1 MSDQR
6 ASVAPNRDDESPEER
21 LDRNLAELVNE
32 LRVALPGVQV
42 LFAFLLVVP
51 FNQRFAAVQPFE
63 LGAYV
68 FTLFATAAASIFL
81 IAPSVHHR
89 LRFRQADKEALVVT
103 GNRLAIIGLTFL
115 ALAMTGVVLLVTGF
129 LFSGSAAAIATAAM
143 GLAFIVVWFAIPLRR
158 SLRDR

>member
-1 MSDQR
+1 MSGQR

-21 LDRNLAELVNE
+21 LDRNLSELVNE

-51 FNQRFAAVQPFE
+51 FNQRFASVQQFE
-63 LGAYV
+63 LDVYV
-68 FTLFATAAASIFL
+68 FTLFSTAVASIFL

-103 GNRLAIIGLTFL
+103 GNRLAIIGLTSL

-129 LFSGSAAAIATAAM
+129 LFSDATAVLATAAI
-143 GLAFIVVWFAIPLRR
+143 GLAFLVVWFAIPLRR
-158 SLRDR
+158 VIRER